1 MFEIDKI
8 MKTAKELILELQEL
22 VNKFN
27 TADIP
32 VYVHNQEIE
41 SCNIEPDYSKEQ
53 FCIRIKTKETL

>member
-1 MFEIDKI
+1 

-32 VYVHNQEIE
+32 IYVHNQEIE